1 MPKSASKNLLKDLQL
16 IVTGGGT
23 NYYELYYNF
32 DAKTNVLREAMRL
45 KGGAEVF
52 GKNYTYECKE

>member
-1 MPKSASKNLLKDLQL
+1 MILLL
-16 IVTGGGT
+16 ILH
-23 NYYELYYNF
+23 YYELYYNF